1 MKADP
6 SRPRFPAGSDS
17 LIKKHL
23 SQDLFQTLSRIRTD
37 SGFTLKKAI
46 RSGVANPDSSIGIY
60 IGDTQSYVSFAPVLT
75 PIIRDYHNID
85 SPIEHQNEFTKVNLP
100 NPDPDGKYIRSTR
113 IRVARNLE
121 SFPFCCHIQAHDRV
135 ELESRVI
142 CALDRLPE
150 DLSGEYIPFTDLAE
164 DIYEDLVQ
172 KKLAFPKGDR
182 FQEAAGLNR
191 DFPLARGVFL
201 SRDKGF
207 RVWVN
212 EEDHLR
218 IMALE
223 SGPDLSAVF
232 NRLCRGLGALGP
244 HLEFAFDSRLG
255 FLSSCPTN
263 IGTAMRA
270 GVHICLKKL
279 EQRQDVLKAIVA
291 RHHLQIRGT
300 CGEKTAVDQG
310 VFDISNARRLG
321 VSANQIVQDLH
332 TGLLAIIET
341 EKNL

>member
-6 SRPRFPAGSDS
+6 SQPRFPAGANS
-17 LIKKHL
+17 LIATHL
-23 SQDLFQTLSRIRTD
+23 SPDLYRSLARIRSK
-37 SGFTLKKAI
+37 SGFTLDAAI
-46 RSGVANPDSSIGIY
+46 RSGLKNPDSSIGIY
-60 IGDTQSYVSFAPVLT
+60 AGDSDSYACFAPVMT
-75 PIIRDYHNID
+75 PIIRDYHKIND
-85 SPIEHQNEFTKVNLP
+85 TQGHLEQFTPVHLS
-100 NPDPDGKYIRSTR
+100 NPDPEGRYIRSTR
-113 IRVARNLE
+113 IRVARNLKDL
-121 SFPFCCHIQAHDRV
+121 PFCCHIRAGERV
-135 ELESRVI
+135 KLEKRVI
-142 CALDRLPE
+142 RALEKLPE
-150 DLSGEYIPFTDLAE
+150 GLAGDYISFNSLSQKDYTG
-164 DIYEDLVQ
+164 LVQ

-201 SRDKGF
+201 SHDKGF

-232 NRLCRGLGALGP
+232 NRLCSGLDALSP
-244 HLEFAFDSRLG
+244 HLAFAFDPELG

-270 GVHICLKKL
+270 GVHIRLKKL
-279 EQRQDVLKAIVA
+279 EQARDTLNRIVA

-300 CGEKTAVDQG
+300 GGEKTAVNQS

-321 VSANQIVQDLH
+321 VSANDIIRDLH
-332 TGLLAIIET
+332 TGISAIIEA